1 MQIQRASKC
10 CTLFDASGLRTQLGV
25 VTTRSSEASIRS
37 YSTVGKFFFL
47 VALAVT
53 TPMFAQKSSQS
64 DDWKAVD
71 AALGRTGQMQPG
83 EVYKFAMPRKDLTVK
98 KDGVTILP
106 GLALGSW
113 AAFKKMGNETMLMG
127 DLVLTEDE
135 IEPVMLKLQQ
145 VGIEQT
151 SIHNHLLGEAPHI
164 IYMHVGGH
172 GDAVTLARNLAQA
185 IALTKT
191 PGGPATPKTSNV
203 AEAPPPTTAAPSAVP
218 QAIDLDTKAVEAALG
233 YAGKVNGGIL
243 QFGVPR
249 VETIKDSGMVVPPA
263 MGVAT
268 AINFQPTS
276 GGKAAI
282 SGDFVLLA
290 PEVNPV
296 LRALRENGIEV
307 EAMHNHMLMDEPHL
321 YFMHFWANADAPKL
335 ARGLRAALD
344 HTNSVKPK
352 AQ

>member
-1 MQIQRASKC
+1 MNFRP
-10 CTLFDASGLRTQLGV
+10 F
-25 VTTRSSEASIRS
+25 VTTLMFLAS
-37 YSTVGKFFFL
+37 TAPV
-47 VALAVT
+47 
-53 TPMFAQKSSQS
+53 FAQQVTSKEWQP
-64 DDWKAVD
+64 VE
-71 AALGRTGQMQPG
+71 AALGRTGQLQPG
-83 EVYKFAMPRKDLTVK
+83 DVFKFAMPRKDLKVT
-98 KDGVTILP
+98 KDGVTVAP

-113 AAFKKMGNETMLMG
+113 AAFKKMGSETMLMG

-145 VGIEQT
+145 EGIEQT
-151 SIHNHLLGEAPHI
+151 SIHNHLLGETPHI
-164 IYMHVGGH
+164 IYMHVAGH
-172 GDAVTLARNLAQA
+172 GDAVKLATHLAAA

-191 PGGPATPKTSNV
+191 PGGSSPKTSNV
-203 AEAPPPTTAAPSAVP
+203 ADAPAPTTAPPNAAPQP
-218 QAIDLDTKAVEAALG
+218 IDLDTKAVEAALG

-268 AINFQPTS
+268 AINFQPTG

-290 PEVNPV
+290 AEVNPV
-296 LRALRENGIEV
+296 IRALRENGIEV

-321 YFMHFWANADAPKL
+321 YFMHFWANDDAPKL
-335 ARGLRAALD
+335 AHGLRVALD
-344 HTNSVKPK
+344 QTNSVKPAAK
-352 AQ
+352 